1 MPARPQI
8 RAALASDVPGIFAV
22 RTSVT
27 ENLLTAQQLA
37 DIGITPA
44 SIAQMIAA
52 TPCAWVAVQ
61 DGIVIGFAM
70 IDWEEGALFAAFVL
84 PRYEGFGIGK
94 MLVRMAEDALFQHH
108 TMIWL
113 ETGATTR
120 AAGFY
125 RHLGWQVLGEMGG
138 DLRMEK
144 RR

>member
-1 MPARPQI
+1 M
-8 RAALASDVPGIFAV
+8 PGIFAV

-27 ENLLTAQQLA
+27 ENPLTTQQLA
-37 DIGITPA
+37 EIGVTPA
-44 SIAQMIAA
+44 SITQMIAA

-61 DGIVIGFAM
+61 DGTVIGFSM
-70 IDWEEGALFAAFVL
+70 IDRDEGGMFAAFVL
-84 PRYEGFGIGK
+84 PDYEGLGIGK

-108 TMIWL
+108 AKIWL

-125 RHLGWQVLGEMGG
+125 RHLGWQVVDETGG